1 MRVSADTMPC
11 TTIVGIAEAAKQEN
25 LTSSGG
31 GHYYLPISQYHPED
45 ATLFVR
51 MKQDAAAARESVRRQ
66 LQPLMPGDAYL
77 TATPLAEIVGEQTQ
91 SWRFGATMF
100 LAFGGLALLLAAIG
114 LYSVIAYE
122 VEQRTHELGIR
133 IALGA
138 RLGDV
143 MRLVIGGGLRIAL
156 VGIVIG
162 GMLALWAGRWI
173 APLLFD
179 QSPRDPLV
187 FGVVTGVLLVVALVA
202 SAVPARRAARV
213 NPDLALRSE

>member
-1 MRVSADTMPC
+1 
-11 TTIVGIAEAAKQEN
+11 
-25 LTSSGG
+25 
-31 GHYYLPISQYHPED
+31 
-45 ATLFVR
+45 
-51 MKQDAAAARESVRRQ
+51 
-66 LQPLMPGDAYL
+66 MPGDAYL